1 MFDELTKHKYR
12 FPVSMVTEEDWAE
25 KLAQPLNI
33 TVDVIQRDFAKFVK
47 DFPKEIIPHQNF
59 EEMRTRATQK

>member
-1 MFDELTKHKYR
+1 
-12 FPVSMVTEEDWAE
+12 MVTEDDWVE

-47 DFPKEIIPHQNF
+47 DFPKEIIPH
-59 EEMRTRATQK
+59 